1 MARLSNF
8 WVSCIQCPQYWSV
21 SSWNEMRFLRN
32 KSIINHKN
40 WLIIIRNLSKLHGSV
55 KAGTLFTRE
64 RVIREVTSQGL
75 LELGKNRTSIFI
87 SDFYLYLIK
96 HGAISTEEAPLG
108 CLNHRTLIVL
118 NWEADVKN
126 LTIKNILTIKILLL
140 KVFKSPDIHSGHQH
154 SIHIPGPH
162 KRRCQSRDCPGYP
175 RYLRTFYN
183 EEALEVIRG
192 H

>member
-40 WLIIIRNLSKLHGSV
+40 WSIIIRNLSKLHGSV

-75 LELGKNRTSIFI
+75 L
-87 SDFYLYLIK
+87 IK
-96 HGAISTEEAPLG
+96 HGPISAEEAPLG

-118 NWEADVKN
+118 NWETDVKN
-126 LTIKNILTIKILLL
+126 LTSTLDISIVSISLALAREGVRVGTVQDILATCREAATVLL
-140 KVFKSPDIHSGHQH
+140 GQH
-154 SIHIPGPH
+154 EAEE
-162 KRRCQSRDCPGYP
+162 DA
-175 RYLRTFYN
+175 
-183 EEALEVIRG
+183 EEAEDREDTLGIHPDTG
-192 H
+192 SL